1 MGKEAHG
8 GRDRVV
14 RRCWLKRGA
23 ATVGLL
29 LVFLPRSVELPG
41 RPIVASPADVVS
53 LHLPVEAGA
62 GAAQGSVR
70 INLKA
75 RLHIPTLLCGE
86 PKAPAAL
93 LLQSMPPVD
102 ACEDFAVALRDA
114 GRHLSLSYLPGLCF
128 SSPCVSVCIQT
139 DSQSVSMCSL
149 SVCLSVSLS
158 LSRALAHTH
167 TRTPSAHTLSQTHF
181 AHFRVVYLYY
191 TYTV

>member
-41 RPIVASPADVVS
+41 WPIVASPADVVS
-53 LHLPVEAGA
+53 LHLPVEAG
-62 GAAQGSVR
+62 SMR

-114 GRHLSLSYLPGLCF
+114 GRHLSLSRLF
-128 SSPCVSVCIQT
+128 ACVSV
-139 DSQSVSMCSL
+139 VYL
-149 SVCLSVSLS
+149 SVCVFVQAVS
-158 LSRALAHTH
+158 
-167 TRTPSAHTLSQTHF
+167 Q
-181 AHFRVVYLYY
+181 
-191 TYTV
+191 